1 MVADSSLAQLV
12 LGKKAIEYNYI
23 IKYVPMFIRGSQN
36 LQNLVAIFQRY
47 YQPMLISKADCIGN
61 DGKNW
66 LLNPGTSSR
75 SEGYSSKWQIRLV
88 CGVPLSIIKGKL

>member
-23 IKYVPMFIRGSQN
+23 VPMFIRGSES

-47 YQPMLISKADCIGN
+47 YRPMLISKAGCIGN

-75 SEGYSSKWQIRLV
+75 SEGYSSKWQIWLV
-88 CGVPLSIIKGKL
+88 CGVLVYN

>member
-23 IKYVPMFIRGSQN
+23 IKYVPMFIRGSQS

-47 YQPMLISKADCIGN
+47 YHQH
-61 DGKNW
+61 
-66 LLNPGTSSR
+66 
-75 SEGYSSKWQIRLV
+75 
-88 CGVPLSIIKGKL
+88 